1 MDYTP
6 RGARP
11 DNHAGNPI
19 LCHIKCQGRSFRCRV
34 ITAETAGGDGGGGEG
49 GGGVWWGGRG
59 GAGGK
64 EKMKV
69 SEEVRGGWT
78 ESLRYLSTSADQLV
92 GFCSRHVLG

>member
-1 MDYTP
+1 M
-6 RGARP
+6 GVEKE
-11 DNHAGNPI
+11 GM
-19 LCHIKCQGRSFRCRV
+19 GV
-34 ITAETAGGDGGGGEG
+34 GGWE
-49 GGGVWWGGRG
+49 

-92 GFCSRHVLG
+92 GFCSRHVWDDW